1 MGFFLGRAH
10 SGRQSSG
17 NSVHASF
24 AWILQS
30 LLGTQVI
37 LGIFLKG
44 LSLNGNQEKSTNEWV
59 SRLIRRCHSVLGKA
73 MTVLAWT
80 QLLFGGIT
88 ALGSCQGD
96 YICQCA
102 TQFIMGSA
110 FFAYGALLTIILL
123 ASRVWL
129 RRSGRS

>member
-10 SGRQSSG
+10 TSRHSSG

-24 AWILQS
+24 AWILQ
-30 LLGTQVI
+30 LLLATQVV
-37 LGIFLKG
+37 LGIFLKR
-44 LSLNGNQEKSTNEWV
+44 LYLKGNREKSTNEWI
-59 SRLIRRCHSVLGKA
+59 SRLTRRCHSVLGKA

-110 FFAYGALLTIILL
+110 FFAYGALISIIIL
-123 ASRVWL
+123 SRIWL